1 MPGGGGGGFLSYGT
15 IISLFCTKGNK
26 LSISKKTGYEGLVPF
41 KRRDAKMKSGRNG
54 RRLPNHLS
62 LGVEDMEMRRLVSC
76 QEPIIERES
85 AFDLFFDIVWEVIEE
100 VYAGG
105 MFYFIDR

>member
-1 MPGGGGGGFLSYGT
+1 MQIYAGLFRNFYEIYFLAASARLSY
-15 IISLFCTKGNK
+15 
-26 LSISKKTGYEGLVPF
+26 
-41 KRRDAKMKSGRNG
+41 
-54 RRLPNHLS
+54 HLS

-85 AFDLFFDIVWEVIEE
+85 AFNLFFDIVWEVIEE

-105 MFYFIDR
+105 LFYFIDR

>member
-1 MPGGGGGGFLSYGT
+1 MTASKVLQKMAYANLYAIWGDFFGIIYEIYFLAASARLSY
-15 IISLFCTKGNK
+15 
-26 LSISKKTGYEGLVPF
+26 
-41 KRRDAKMKSGRNG
+41 
-54 RRLPNHLS
+54 HLS

-105 MFYFIDR
+105 LFYFIDR

>member
-1 MPGGGGGGFLSYGT
+1 MPVPFAGAKVQKKSHICKYMRDFFGIIYEIYFLAASARLSY
-15 IISLFCTKGNK
+15 
-26 LSISKKTGYEGLVPF
+26 
-41 KRRDAKMKSGRNG
+41 
-54 RRLPNHLS
+54 HLS

-105 MFYFIDR
+105 LFYFIDR